1 MRCSAAAFARSSTP
15 PDGIAPR
22 RRLTVAEDY
31 VRPPLLGR
39 EAPSA
44 RAAAVRFWVVFG
56 LILCGVIVGV
66 FFLYRLATGGGGEG
80 DPGLNPQGARVV
92 QQVR

>member
-1 MRCSAAAFARSSTP
+1 M
-15 PDGIAPR
+15 
-22 RRLTVAEDY
+22 AEDY

-56 LILCGVIVGV
+56 LVLAAVIVGV
-66 FFLYRLATGGGGEG
+66 FLLYRLVTGGGGEG
-80 DPGLNPQGARVV
+80 SPGLNQQGVRVT
-92 QQVR
+92 QPVR

>member
-1 MRCSAAAFARSSTP
+1 M
-15 PDGIAPR
+15 
-22 RRLTVAEDY
+22 AEDY

-56 LILCGVIVGV
+56 LVLAAVIVGV
-66 FFLYRLATGGGGEG
+66 FFLYRAVTGGGGEG
-80 DPGLNPQGARVV
+80 NPGFTQQGVRVT
-92 QQVR
+92 QPVR

>member
-1 MRCSAAAFARSSTP
+1 M
-15 PDGIAPR
+15 
-22 RRLTVAEDY
+22 AEDY

-39 EAPSA
+39 EAPSG
-44 RAAAVRFWVVFG
+44 RAGAVRFWIVFG

-80 DPGLNPQGARVV
+80 DPGFTRQGARVV
-92 QQVR
+92 QPVR

>member
-1 MRCSAAAFARSSTP
+1 M
-15 PDGIAPR
+15 
-22 RRLTVAEDY
+22 AEDY

-44 RAAAVRFWVVFG
+44 RAGAVRFWIGFG
-56 LILCGVIVGV
+56 LVLCGVIVGV

-80 DPGLNPQGARVV
+80 DPGLNPQDARVV
-92 QQVR
+92 QPVR